1 MQLLRNLSMCL
12 LSSNEFKYKNCAQ
25 VYTLTQQAMS
35 IVTAFPYVAENPYMF
50 DILAAER
57 GELAARDLMKPAGLD
72 SIEHNARWQ
81 QIVRYLGKIR
91 AEDAEVRVPIVGAQF

>member
-1 MQLLRNLSMCL
+1 LL
-12 LSSNEFKYKNCAQ
+12 AQ

-57 GELAARDLMKPAGLD
+57 GELSARDLMKPAGLD
-72 SIEHNARWQ
+72 SIGHNARWQ
-81 QIVRYLGKIR
+81 QIVRYLGTIR
-91 AEDAEVRVPIVGAQF
+91 AEDAEVHVPIVGAQV

>member
-1 MQLLRNLSMCL
+1 MCL

-35 IVTAFPYVAENPYMF
+35 IVTAFPYVAENPCMF

-91 AEDAEVRVPIVGAQF
+91 AEDAEVHVPVVGAQF